1 MAGRFGRSL
10 GAGRFSE
17 IVQIQYFNGVIVG
30 GNIFSSRGLVVLNR
44 MTGIL
49 RSGIFLA
56 GILAFA
62 AVSSFGQMNTAEI
75 DGVVRDP
82 TGAVVPNAS
91 VAAVEASTHLE
102 YSTKTNSSGEYLL
115 AQLPVGHYNLTVSL
129 QGFKQISQPNIEV
142 HAGDRL
148 RQAFT
153 LELGEQSETLTVS
166 VMPGLL
172 QVESAAIKDTIEQQQ
187 VIDLPL
193 KGRDFID
200 LVALSPGVT
209 TAPAGTRGSALQQT
223 GQTYGI
229 LGQRG
234 GHNLYLVDGVSV
246 TDEAFNNLVLSP
258 SVDDVQEV
266 NINQTSYDAE
276 FGGKSGGIVNV
287 ITKSGNNR
295 FHGSVFEF
303 VRNDIFDAEN
313 FFVAPGQSKPPFKQN
328 QFGGSIGGPIQH
340 DKTFFFADY
349 EGERVRKSLT
359 DKFTVPTAAEA
370 AGNFQGSGIA
380 LDIPGTTTPLLP
392 DTITTIDPVAAALLA
407 KVAQGLPG
415 GAFPNVIAK
424 SATVNA
430 TELST
435 IGINQYDARIDH
447 TFSSSD
453 NVSVRGSIFDDN
465 EFDPFGSGALNET
478 LLPGF
483 GYDLRTHTDNISAG
497 WTHVFNTSWLNE
509 LRFGWMWVG
518 GGQISTNAGNDFAAQ
533 TGIQGV
539 SANPLDLGYPDVTIT
554 GFTTLGESTQ
564 YVSRED
570 NNYEIY
576 DNVTWHHGTHT
587 VKFGAYFFNLD
598 FEPVNANNARGTFA
612 FTPTTSSGVTIGTG
626 NALGNFL
633 MGEPT
638 QGSGSSAGRGTLQGR
653 TNWVHLYVEDSW
665 QIVPSLKMD
674 IGLRYEYNQNVTDA
688 NNNISIINNL
698 VPGGEIVIASGP
710 GGQISPLATSLLG
723 NIPAGLA
730 VIPSSQAG
738 WDNSLLQ
745 GRPLRLAPR
754 IGLAWSLPGHKTVIR
769 SGFGIY
775 TNQAAYNIIQNAALN
790 LPFYVAK
797 TVNNSLV
804 ANSPP
809 ADTTEDILAAK
820 GSFSGNNIN
829 HDFKIEYNN
838 VWNLSIGRSLSSTT
852 AFQAQ
857 YIGSYTVHADNETY
871 QNLFPDNCLNP
882 ASGCHARPITQM
894 SGFPSVT
901 WDGWEKYHALTLTL
915 TQHLWHGL
923 VVNSN
928 YTWSKALDDA
938 SNPGADNAEPN
949 FPQDPANLAAEK
961 GLSDFDHRNR
971 FVTNFLYELPFL
983 KSSQGW
989 IHTAFGAWQVGGIW
1003 TLQSGAPF
1011 TVNLGTDIAN
1021 NGEPLSAPS
1030 QRPNLTCNP
1039 NDGPKTP
1046 AAWFNTACFSVPAQF
1061 AYGNAGRDIVIG
1073 PGLDDFDATLQK
1085 QFPIRESMNL
1095 QFRLDIFDF
1104 FNHPNFNAPIGA
1116 GRTCPSGTILTPCEV
1131 AGNTSFGAITS
1142 ANDPRDMQFS
1152 LRLAF

>member
-1 MAGRFGRSL
+1 VLKRF
-10 GAGRFSE
+10 A
-17 IVQIQYFNGVIVG
+17 VIV
-30 GNIFSSRGLVVLNR
+30 R
-44 MTGIL
+44 TA
-49 RSGIFLA
+49 IFLSV
-56 GILAFA
+56 ILAFGA
-62 AVSSFGQMNTAEI
+62 APGFSQMNTGEI
-75 DGVVRDP
+75 DGIVQDP
-82 TGAVVPNAS
+82 TGAVVLNATIT
-91 VAAVEASTHLE
+91 AVEAGTQLK
-102 YSTKTNSSGEYLL
+102 YATKTNASGEYLL
-115 AQLPVGHYNLTVSL
+115 AQLPVGQYNLTVNL
-129 QGFKQISQPNIEV
+129 QGFKQIVQSNVEL

-166 VMPGLL
+166 VTPGLL

-200 LVALSPGVT
+200 LVALTPGVT

-246 TDEAFNNLVLSP
+246 TDEAFNNLALSP
-258 SVDDVQEV
+258 SVDGVEEV

-276 FGGKSGGIVNV
+276 FGGKSGGIINV
-287 ITKSGNNR
+287 ITKSGSDR

-303 VRNDIFDAEN
+303 VRNNVFDAEN
-313 FFVAPGQSKPPFKQN
+313 FFVKPTQSKPPFKQN
-328 QFGGSIGGPIQH
+328 QFGASIGGPIQK

-359 DKFTVPTAAEA
+359 DTFTVPTAAEA
-370 AGNFQGSGIA
+370 SGNFAGSGLTINN
-380 LDIPGTTTPLLP
+380 PSTGTPIT
-392 DTITTIDPVAAALLA
+392 TITTIDPVAAALLA

-415 GAFPNVIAK
+415 GAFPAIIAPNA
-424 SATVNA
+424 SVSA
-430 TELST
+430 TELSS
-435 IGINQYDARIDH
+435 IGINQYNARIDH
-447 TFSSSD
+447 TISSSD
-453 NVSVRGSIFDDN
+453 SVFARGSIFDDH

-483 GYDLRTHTDNISAG
+483 GYDLRTHTDNVAAT
-497 WTHVFNTSWLNE
+497 WTHVFNTSWINE

-518 GGQISTNAGNDFAAQ
+518 GGQVSPNAGNGFAGL
-533 TGIQGV
+533 TGLQGV
-539 SANPLDLGYPDVTIT
+539 SANPLDLGFPDVTIS
-554 GFTTLGESTQ
+554 GFSTLGESTQ
-564 YVSRED
+564 YVSRKD
-570 NNYEIY
+570 KDYELY
-576 DNVTWHHGTHT
+576 DNAIWHHGTHT
-587 VKFGAYFFNLD
+587 VKFGGYFFNLD

-612 FTPTTSSGVTIGTG
+612 FTPTTSSGATFATG

-633 MGEPT
+633 LGDPT
-638 QGSGSSAGRGTLQGR
+638 QGSGSSQGRGILQGR
-653 TNWVHLYVEDSW
+653 TDWVQLYMEDAW
-665 QIVPSLKMD
+665 QIIPSLKLD
-674 IGLRYEYNQNVTDA
+674 IGVRYEYNQNVTDA
-688 NNNISIINNL
+688 NNNMSIINNL
-698 VPGGEIVIASGP
+698 VPGGEIVIASSEA
-710 GGQISPLATSLLG
+710 GQISPLASSLVT
-723 NIPAGLA
+723 NIPPTLA
-730 VIPSSQAG
+730 YITSAQAG
-738 WDNSLLQ
+738 WNNSLLQ
-745 GRPLRLAPR
+745 ARPLRLAPR
-754 IGLAWSLPGHKTVIR
+754 IGLAWALPDHKTVIR
-769 SGFGIY
+769 AGFGIY

-797 TVNNSLV
+797 TVNNSSV
-804 ANSPP
+804 SGVPVHS
-809 ADTTEDILAAK
+809 TENILTAP

-838 VWNLSIGRSLSSTT
+838 VWNLSIERSLSSTT
-852 AFQAQ
+852 SFQAQ

-871 QNLFPDNCLNP
+871 QNLFPDSELVSTTANP
-882 ASGCHARPITQM
+882 NPLHVRPIPQM

-915 TQHLWHGL
+915 TQHLWRGL
-923 VVNSN
+923 TVNSN

-971 FVTNFLYELPFL
+971 FVTNFLYRIPFL
-983 KSSQGW
+983 KNSEGW
-989 IHTAFGAWQVGGIW
+989 IHTAFGDWQVGGIW

-1011 TVNLGTDIAN
+1011 TVNLSTDVAN

-1030 QRPNLTCNP
+1030 QRPNLVCNP
-1039 NDGPKTP
+1039 NSGPKTT
-1046 AAWFNTACFSVPAQF
+1046 AEWFNTSCFVTPAPF
-1061 AYGNAGRDIVIG
+1061 TYGDAGRDIVTG

-1085 QFPIRESMNL
+1085 EFPVRENMNL
-1095 QFRLDIFDF
+1095 QFRLDVFDF
-1104 FNHPNFNAPIGA
+1104 FNHPNFNAPVGA
-1116 GRTCPSGTILTPCEV
+1116 GRTYS
-1131 AGNTSFGAITS
+1131 ASTSFGAITS